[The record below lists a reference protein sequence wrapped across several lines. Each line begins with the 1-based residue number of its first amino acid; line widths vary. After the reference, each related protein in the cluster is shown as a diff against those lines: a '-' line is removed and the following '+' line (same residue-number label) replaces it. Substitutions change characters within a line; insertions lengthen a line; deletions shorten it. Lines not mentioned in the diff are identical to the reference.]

1 MINFQ
6 IKHEQLTAIQINAIQ
21 NVSAMILKNKTALL
35 QKDKKKKKKD
45 HNTESVQKLVVTYI
59 H

>member
-35 QKDKKKKKKD
+35 QKDKKKKKKRII
-45 HNTESVQKLVVTYI
+45 TQRAFKSLW
-59 H
+59 

>member
-35 QKDKKKKKKD
+35 QKDKKKKKD

-59 H
+59 Q